1 MKKLF
6 AFSTIL
12 ILLAFSGNLKA
23 QKIKITE
30 GSIDAIKSESS
41 LNMEYTY
48 DSMKVGK
55 YDHEADYIAKKTED
69 YNKKESGKGDTWAK
83 SWVDDRK
90 YRFEPKFEELFTEN
104 SKKTKDKKAKYT
116 LIFKTIFTEP
126 GYNVGISRKNA
137 QIDAVVLI
145 VETANRSNVV
155 AKLKLDDALG
165 RTFGGYDFD
174 TGERLS
180 EAYADAGKA
189 LGKYLKD

>member
-23 QKIKITE
+23 QKIKVTE

-48 DSMKVGK
+48 NSMKVGK
-55 YDHEADYIAKKTED
+55 YDHEADYIAKKTGD

-155 AKLKLDDALG
+155 AKLTLDNALG
-165 RTFGGYDFD
+165 RTFGGYDYD
-174 TGERLS
+174 TGLRIS

-189 LGKYLKD
+189 LGEYLKK